1 MAKSKLKEHPFL
13 PIFLEKDS
21 DIEQFSRN
29 GLEKVLPEK
38 PKAEKS
44 VPKDG

>member
-21 DIEQFSRN
+21 DLEQFSRN
-29 GLEKVLPEK
+29 GLEKVSSDK
-38 PKAEKS
+38 PKPKKS